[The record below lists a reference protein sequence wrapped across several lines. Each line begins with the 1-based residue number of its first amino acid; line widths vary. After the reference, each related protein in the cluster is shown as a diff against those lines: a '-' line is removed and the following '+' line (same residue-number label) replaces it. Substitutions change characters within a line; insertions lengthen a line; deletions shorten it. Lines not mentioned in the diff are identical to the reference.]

1 MVLKSESY
9 KSAYL
14 KTLGDMHNPLNRI
27 NHYCDL
33 LKKFLNSHPGFD
45 RDELQDYLNLFSF
58 MMNKPH
64 NKLEKVNILLDKAI
78 NTSKSITF
86 RDYYLKKKQ

>member
-1 MVLKSESY
+1 
-9 KSAYL
+9 
-14 KTLGDMHNPLNRI
+14 MHNPLNRI

-45 RDELQDYLNLFSF
+45 RDELQDYMNLPSF

-64 NKLEKVNILLDKAI
+64 NKLEKAI
-78 NTSKSITF
+78 NSSKRITF
-86 RDYYLKKKQ
+86 RDYYFKKKQQIKDLSAHLCK

>member
-1 MVLKSESY
+1 
-9 KSAYL
+9 
-14 KTLGDMHNPLNRI
+14 MHNPLNRI
-27 NHYCDL
+27 SHYCDL

-64 NKLEKVNILLDKAI
+64 NKLEKVIILLEKAI
-78 NTSKSITF
+78 NSSKRITF
-86 RDYYLKKKQ
+86 REYYLKEKQQIKDLSAHLCK

>member
-1 MVLKSESY
+1 
-9 KSAYL
+9 
-14 KTLGDMHNPLNRI
+14 MHNPLNRI

-33 LKKFLNSHPGFD
+33 LKKFLNFHPGFD

-64 NKLEKVNILLDKAI
+64 NKLEKVNILLEKAI
-78 NTSKSITF
+78 NSSKRITF
-86 RDYYLKKKQ
+86 RDYYFKKKQ

>member
-1 MVLKSESY
+1 
-9 KSAYL
+9 
-14 KTLGDMHNPLNRI
+14 MHNPLNRI

-64 NKLEKVNILLDKAI
+64 NKLERVNILLEKAI
-78 NTSKSITF
+78 NSSKRITF
-86 RDYYLKKKQ
+86 RDYYFKKKQ

>member
-1 MVLKSESY
+1 
-9 KSAYL
+9 
-14 KTLGDMHNPLNRI
+14 MHNPLNRI

-45 RDELQDYLNLFSF
+45 RDELNLFSF

-64 NKLEKVNILLDKAI
+64 NKLEKANILLDKAI
-78 NTSKSITF
+78 NSSKRITF
-86 RDYYLKKKQ
+86 RDYYLIKKQQIKDLSAHLCK